1 MEGVCAREGPVQL
14 VDVDAD
20 GNVVAALESG
30 TAGDAPFSN
39 PARNADCCIAYTGTE
54 ESDPALLAACETV
67 GFGMIDMVFE
77 DGQCKQITNEM

>member
-1 MEGVCAREGPVQL
+1 MDGVCAREGPVEL

-20 GNVVAALESG
+20 GNIVATIESG

-54 ESDPALLAACETV
+54 ESDPGLYDACETI
-67 GFGMIDMVFE
+67 GFGTIDMKFE
-77 DGQCKQITNEM
+77 DGQCN